1 VSAAPSADGAP
12 QSSDGGDGAAER
24 TFFVLTLDDVRLEV
38 DAARGGRV
46 TALRLGERNLLSG
59 AEVDPINYGSTLW
72 TSPQSAW
79 GWPPVEEIDS
89 APYSAALEGEAIVMS
104 GPASALLGV
113 SIEKRVSASRERGAF
128 VLAYRLVS
136 HAAGPVHVAPWEV
149 TRVQPNG
156 LTFFATGA
164 GIYAPSD
171 LPARDDGSI
180 TWVHHDAA
188 VIAGHQKLFADAGEG
203 WIAHVDGDALFV
215 KSFDLV
221 PRAAHAPGEA
231 QIEIYASS
239 MHRYVEVEQQGACE
253 TLAPGGALE
262 WRVEWR
268 VRRLPEALPR
278 EVGSAALARFARDV
292 AAGRA

>member
-1 VSAAPSADGAP
+1 VSAAADAEG
-12 QSSDGGDGAAER
+12 AER
-24 TFFVLTLDDVRLEV
+24 SFFVLALDDVRLEV

-89 APYSAALEGEAIVMS
+89 APYAGGLEGEAVVLR
-104 GPASALLGV
+104 GPPSALLGV
-113 SIEKRVSASRERGAF
+113 SIEKRLSVDRARGAF
-128 VLAYRLVS
+128 VLDYRVVS
-136 HAAGPVHVAPWEV
+136 HAAGEVRVAPWEV

-164 GIYAPSD
+164 GRFAPSD
-171 LPARDDGSI
+171 LPSHDAGGI

-188 VIAGHQKLFADAGEG
+188 VIAGHQKLYADAGEG
-203 WIAHVDGDALFV
+203 WIAHVDGDALFT
-215 KSFDLV
+215 KTFDLV

-231 QIEIYASS
+231 QVEIYASS
-239 MHRYVEVEQQGACE
+239 LHRYVEVEQQGACAA
-253 TLAPGGALE
+253 LAPGAALE

-268 VRRLPEALPR
+268 VRRLPEALAR
-278 EVGSAALARFARDV
+278 EIGSDALARLAREV

>member
-1 VSAAPSADGAP
+1 VSAAPEAN
-12 QSSDGGDGAAER
+12 GAAER
-24 TFFVLTLDDVRLEV
+24 SFFVLTLDDVRLEV

-72 TSPQSAW
+72 TSPQTAW
-79 GWPPVEEIDS
+79 GWPPIVELDS
-89 APYSAALEGEAIVMS
+89 APYVGAVEGEAIVLR
-104 GPASALLGV
+104 GPASEFLGV
-113 SIEKRVSASRERGAF
+113 AIEKRIEVDRARRAF
-128 VLAYRLVS
+128 ALTYRLVS
-136 HAAGPVHVAPWEV
+136 CASAPVRLAPWEV

-164 GIYAPSD
+164 GLFPPSD
-171 LPARDDGSI
+171 LPSRDEGGL

-188 VIAGHQKLFADAGEG
+188 VIAGHQKLYADTSEG
-203 WIAHVDGDALFV
+203 WIAHVDGDVLFV
-215 KSFDLV
+215 KSFEVV
-221 PRAAHAPGEA
+221 PRAKHAPGEA

-253 TLAPGGALE
+253 TIAPGASVE

-268 VRRLPEALPR
+268 VRRLPDGLAR
-278 EVGSAALARFARDV
+278 DVGSAALVRFAREV
-292 AAGRA
+292 AAGNA

>member
-1 VSAAPSADGAP
+1 VSAAPNADGAAAP
-12 QSSDGGDGAAER
+12 NADGAAER
-24 TFFVLTLDDVRLEV
+24 TFFVLTMDDVRLEV

-89 APYSAALEGEAIVMS
+89 APYAGALEGEAIVLR
-104 GPASALLGV
+104 GPPSALLGV
-113 SIEKRVSASRERGAF
+113 SIEKRITADRGRGAF
-128 VLAYRLVS
+128 VLEYRVTS
-136 HAAGPVHVAPWEV
+136 HADGPVRVAPWEV

-164 GIYAPSD
+164 GTFAPSD
-171 LPARDDGSI
+171 LPAHEAGGI

-188 VIAGHQKLFADAGEG
+188 VIAGHQKLYADAGEG
-203 WIAHVDGDALFV
+203 WIAHADGDALFV
-215 KSFDLV
+215 KTFDLA

-231 QIEIYASS
+231 QVEIYASS
-239 MHRYVEVEQQGACE
+239 LHRYVEVEQQGACE
-253 TLAPGGALE
+253 ALAPGGALE

-268 VRRLPEALPR
+268 VRRLPEAVPR
-278 EVGSAALARFARDV
+278 EVGSPALARFAREV
-292 AAGRA
+292 AAGRV